1 MTEAITRHDTA
12 ARAERSVHATKVA
25 HIADDAAALEAAR
38 HFADSIAG
46 GAAARDRE
54 RALPRDEIEAFTRT
68 GLWGITVPRSH
79 GGAAVSHVT
88 LAEVLAIVS
97 EADPAIGQIP
107 QNHYCLVDAVRL
119 IGDVAQQA
127 LFFREA
133 LAGKRFGN
141 AVSETGTANSK
152 AMKTHIAR
160 DGDAWRL
167 NGRKAYSTGALFAH
181 WVPVAAVDDDG
192 RQWLAY
198 VPKDTPG
205 LQVIDDWDGFGQRT
219 TASGTVILDQIRV
232 DALHVLPRDRLFSP
246 PTIHGPF
253 AQLLH
258 AAIDLG
264 IARAALRDLHFW
276 LHNKARP
283 WADSGAAH
291 ASEDPLTLNKVGA
304 LIVRLH
310 AAEALL
316 TRAGEALDVARDVPA
331 TGTAAV
337 TAASIAVAEAKI
349 LTTELALDA
358 SSTLI
363 EFGGSQ
369 STLRSYALDRH
380 WRNARTHT
388 VHDPVRWKYHVVGSH
403 WLNGTEPA
411 RHASV

>member
-1 MTEAITRHDTA
+1 MTTETITWHGIA
-12 ARAERSVHATKVA
+12 AHATEVTV
-25 HIADDAAALEAAR
+25 IADDTAALEAAR
-38 HFADSIAG
+38 RFADSIAG
-46 GAAARDRE
+46 SAADRDRE
-54 RALPRDEIEAFTRT
+54 RALPHEEIEAFVRT

-88 LAEVLAIVS
+88 LAEVLAVVS

-119 IGDVAQQA
+119 IGNDAQQA

-133 LAGKRFGN
+133 LAGRRFGN

-152 AMKTHIAR
+152 TMHTR
-160 DGDAWRL
+160 LVRSGGAWRL

-181 WVPVAAVDDDG
+181 WVPVAAVDDEG
-192 RQWLAY
+192 HQWLAY
-198 VPKDTPG
+198 VPRNSPG

-219 TASGTVILDQIRV
+219 TASGTVLLDDVHV

-264 IARAALRDLHFW
+264 IARAALSDLRFW
-276 LHNKARP
+276 LRNKARP
-283 WADSGAAH
+283 WADSGAVH

-310 AAEALL
+310 AAEGLL
-316 TRAGEALDVARDVPA
+316 TRAGQALDAARAAPA
-331 TGTAAV
+331 SEAAAV

-349 LTTELALDA
+349 MTTELALDA
-358 SSTLI
+358 STTLI

-388 VHDPVRWKYHVVGSH
+388 VHDPVRWKYNVVGAH